1 MKSLFLAAAVALTY
15 PSFAAAQCDPV
26 ADLSIVVSPSVA
38 SPGQLVTVTVTNT
51 SATCTYTLPSGC
63 VFQNVTAGDC
73 TGATVTSYFCT
84 LALKPIGPGKSVS
97 QTWDQVDDNGQ
108 QVALGTYAFPIR
120 VFDPA
125 FTLHELCATVDVGP
139 TCPNPPTTYGAGD
152 QGAGGFVPFI
162 AAIGGLPTLG
172 NNTFAI
178 TVSNGVGGAQAA
190 FFIGAAPANLAA
202 PWGTFYLDPN
212 LPLIQLNLTLSGANG
227 QPGAGSVLLP
237 TPIPQLPQLLG
248 VNVYTQMLIA
258 DPASIG
264 GISHTAGLTFGI
276 CQ

>member
-1 MKSLFLAAAVALTY
+1 MKSTFFAAALAVAC
-15 PSFAAAQCDPV
+15 PSFAAAQCDPKP
-26 ADLSIVVSPSVA
+26 DLTIVVSPSPA

-51 SATCTYTLPSGC
+51 SSTCTYTLPSGC
-63 VFQNVTAGDC
+63 VFSSVLANDC
-73 TGATVTSYFCT
+73 TGPGVTNYFCT

-97 QTWDQVDDNGQ
+97 QTWDQIDDNGQ

-120 VFDPA
+120 VFDPN
-125 FTLHELCATVDVGP
+125 FTMHELCATVDVGP
-139 TCPNPPTTYGAGD
+139 TCPNPPSTYGAGD

-162 AAIGGLPTLG
+162 GTIGGLPTLG

-178 TVSNGVGGAQAA
+178 AVSNGVGGAQAA
-190 FFIGAAPANLAA
+190 FFIGAAPANLVA

-212 LPLIQLNLTLSGANG
+212 LPLIQLNLTLSGAVG

-237 TPIPQLPQLLG
+237 TPIPQLPQLVG
-248 VNVYTQMLIA
+248 VNVFTQMLIA
-258 DPASIG
+258 DTASIG